1 MPRRVKTESVASASA
16 PAAEVFV
23 ASAASALA
31 VDRSPLAA
39 VVADRI
45 AAELRL
51 GRWTGHLPGER
62 TLATLFQ
69 VSRPTLRAALAAL
82 ESRGLLRTAHGC
94 RREIVAL
101 NGSPAAAALP
111 TGGGRTVVMISP
123 YLPENIDPQIVLQ
136 LESLRELLA
145 RRGMMFSIEVRPSC
159 YSGDATHALERLV
172 AETGADGWLLWHST
186 KIMQEWFLAKN
197 LPHIVF
203 GSAFHDD
210 ASLSVD
216 LDNFATARHAAHTMR
231 RLGHRRIALLMPRLG
246 LAGDNMTEAG
256 FRDGAATAPGGEGG
270 GAGQPVVADI
280 IRHDGTPE
288 GIRRALDHLLALDPR
303 PTGIFSCRGLHTVA
317 VMTWLHSRGLRIP
330 EEISVISRDDD
341 PALDFVNPVPA
352 RYHRSPAKFAR
363 AVFRL
368 IPGCLARRHFRR
380 KTVRIFPEFR
390 PHGSLGAPPVT
401 APD

>member
-1 MPRRVKTESVASASA
+1 MPRRAKTESVASV
-16 PAAEVFV
+16 PVAE
-23 ASAASALA
+23 ASAASTLA

-45 AAELRL
+45 AAELRQ

-62 TLATLFQ
+62 QLAGLFQ

-82 ESRGLLRTAHGC
+82 ESQGLLRTAHGC
-94 RREIVAL
+94 RREIVART
-101 NGSPAAAALP
+101 GSPAAAALP
-111 TGGGRTVVMISP
+111 AGGARTVVMISP

-145 RRGMMFSIEVRPSC
+145 RRGMTLSIEVRPSC
-159 YSGDATHALERLV
+159 YTGDAAHALERLV
-172 AETGADGWLLWHST
+172 AETGADVWLLWHST
-186 KIMQEWFLAKN
+186 KTMQEWFLAKN

-203 GSAFHDD
+203 GTAFHDG

-256 FRDGAATAPGGEGG
+256 FRDGVATAPAGEGEG
-270 GAGQPVVADI
+270 SAGAGQPIAADI

-317 VMTWLHSRGLRIP
+317 VMTYLHSRRLRIP

-368 IPGCLARRHFRR
+368 IPGCLARRNFRR

-390 PHGSLGAPPVT
+390 PHGSLGSPPVLRS
-401 APD
+401 